1 MDGFLL
7 VNKEKNLT
15 SFQVCNKLKYKLKLD
30 KTGHTGT
37 LDPLATGLMIVGV
50 NKATKLM
57 KFFDYDDKIYE
68 TKIIFG
74 IKTDS
79 FDMDGN
85 ILDKKDMDFSLDE
98 LLTAIS
104 KVKKQEYQIPPQ
116 KSAIKLNGK
125 RLYSYKDELDLK
137 DLKRNVKINDVKVL
151 NFYKNIEGNLEA
163 DIYLDVSKGFYVRS
177 FANDLGEA
185 LSGYAT
191 VKELK
196 RVGISKYNLKDA
208 KLISEITE
216 SDIIKIEDFLNLP
229 FVDINK
235 GFLKFVYNGIVLD
248 ERQTKMDGAFYV
260 RCEDKI
266 VAIYEKV
273 DENRYKPVVI
283 FK

>member
-74 IKTDS
+74 IKTDY